1 MGRDRSRPTV
11 MVLDG
16 DNDNAIQVATELSED
31 LDAEVV
37 GVGTSNWSRL
47 LRSRYCDVGV
57 TTVPASEPGYADQ
70 LLDAVEAHRPDL
82 LIPVGY
88 HSVAA
93 VDGIRDDLPDAVECW
108 LPPSDSLDV
117 AVDKVATAE
126 LAAELDVGTPTSFTD
141 RVAAL
146 DERGRPGEIGSL
158 PFPLFLKARHECGKN
173 VTAEVERPGAFWA
186 TYDDLVGER
195 GVQEVIVQECIPGER
210 TYACGLLYD
219 DGAPQ
224 LLFAHEELRSVPR
237 EGGSGTRVRLF
248 RDPRIETA
256 AIRLLDSLDWH
267 GPALV
272 EFKRCADGSYALM
285 EINPKLWASYA
296 LASQAGYRFVSTCA
310 RRALGLD
317 EERRSHPPDATAEMV
332 FPLRELYYAA
342 RTDDE
347 SLLRSAAA
355 ICWPPARLDLNLR
368 DLGAWLTP
376 PAAVV
381 ETVDTATA
389 SQSSVGTSAQNAANG
404 DSRADETDRRPAGTE
419 PTNVDSPPGDADE
432 GIADEADLP
441 GD

>member
-1 MGRDRSRPTV
+1 

-57 TTVPASEPGYADQ
+57 TTGPASEPGYADQ

-82 LIPVGY
+82 LVPVGY

-93 VDGIRDDLPDAVECW
+93 VDRIRDDLPDAVECW

-146 DERGRPGEIGSL
+146 DERGRPGEVADL

-173 VTAEVERPGAFWA
+173 VTAAVERPGAFWA
-186 TYDDLVGER
+186 TYDDLVAER
-195 GVQEVIVQECIPGER
+195 GVREVIVQECIPGER

-317 EERRSHPPDATAEMV
+317 GAQTGHPPDATAEMV

-381 ETVDTATA
+381 DTVDTATA
-389 SQSSVGTSAQNAANG
+389 GPSSVETSAQNAANG
-404 DSRADETDRRPAGTE
+404 DGRADETDRRPASSEG
-419 PTNVDSPPGDADE
+419 TNVDPPPGDADE
-432 GIADEADLP
+432 SIADEADLP